1 MKKRWISLLLVL
13 ALVLA
18 VWSVC
23 AVAAD
28 AQKADAAVGETA
40 AAEPAAEELTE
51 EEPTEEEAPAEE
63 SPAAAEDT
71 EAADAEAPAED
82 GEQNHIHAVNRED
95 GCEEPSFVPLTVTGG
110 KLESGCYYLTDD
122 LALEEPLCVP
132 KNGAQVTLCLNGHTL
147 SLADGVEGC
156 IIFLAVSDE
165 DAEPSVLTI
174 TDCNGA
180 DSSSNY
186 YIDETGA
193 LVFDD
198 GSYAWQEA
206 YIAASEKNAL
216 AGGRITGATAGAISV
231 GDYNELYLTSVN
243 IIDNA
248 GRYGAGVVVAEHASA
263 VLDSCVIAGN
273 RLTGEMKTSEKQ
285 ILGGGVY
292 CAGTLELSGTTSITG
307 NRAQDAQNN
316 LWLDENAEV
325 KIGNLGLD
333 KQAKIGVSGAAE
345 QTILTGYA
353 DDFSDNFTSDD
364 LTLTVSA
371 VRENGF
377 TDLTLQEAVYTL
389 TLELGEDSEPVTLE
403 AEQGKSL
410 RELNVEA
417 PEREN
422 MQFDGWHTEDGG
434 QVDAEEPLHLT
445 GDTTLFARWTQDEPQ
460 SGEAALLTYDPDAP
474 ITKQEAAKTL
484 YQMARQLGLDTEAG
498 QDVDLTQFED
508 ADEIS
513 EDAADAV
520 RWAYAADLLM
530 EKDGKL
536 HVADELTRK
545 ELTRMLEDF
554 LDQQAKQ
561 FGITWINGWEKN
573 LNSLSRLLF

>member
-28 AQKADAAVGETA
+28 AQKADETA
-40 AAEPAAEELTE
+40 EETTAAGPAA
-51 EEPTEEEAPAEE
+51 EEPTEEEVPAEQSSADTAE
-63 SPAAAEDT
+63 ETEPADTAEDAET
-71 EAADAEAPAED
+71 ADAEAPADD
-82 GEQNHIHAVNRED
+82 GEQNHIHAINRED
-95 GCEEPSFVPLTVTGG
+95 GCEEPSFAPLTVTGG

-147 SLADGVEGC
+147 RLADGVEGC
-156 IIFLAVSDE
+156 IIFVAVSDE
-165 DAEPSVLTI
+165 EAEPSVLTI

-186 YIDETGA
+186 YVDETGA

-206 YIAASEKNAL
+206 YIAANEKNAL

-263 VLDSCVIAGN
+263 VLDSCVVAGN
-273 RLTGEMKTSEKQ
+273 RLTGEMKASEKQ

-333 KQAKIGVSGAAE
+333 KQARIGVSGTAE
-345 QTILTGYA
+345 QTVLTGYA
-353 DDFSDNFTSDD
+353 DDFSENFTSDD

-371 VRENGF
+371 ARENGF
-377 TDLTLQEAVYTL
+377 TDLTLQGAVYTL
-389 TLELGEDSEPVTLE
+389 TLDLGEDSEPVTLE

-422 MQFDGWHTEDGG
+422 MQFDGWYTEDGE

-445 GDTTLFARWTQDEPQ
+445 GDTTLSARWTQDEPQ

-520 RWAYAADLLM
+520 RWAYAADLLT

-536 HVADELTRK
+536 RAADELTQK

-554 LDQQAKQ
+554 FDL
-561 FGITWINGWEKN
+561 I
-573 LNSLSRLLF
+573 

>member
-122 LALEEPLCVP
+122 LALKEPLCVP
-132 KNGAQVTLCLNGHTL
+132 QNGAQVTLCLNGHTL

-422 MQFDGWHTEDGG
+422 MQFDGWYTEDGG

-554 LDQQAKQ
+554 LDL
-561 FGITWINGWEKN
+561 I
-573 LNSLSRLLF
+573 

>member
-1 MKKRWISLLLVL
+1 MQKRWISLLLVL

-28 AQKADAAVGETA
+28 AQKADEAAGEEA
-40 AAEPAAEELTE
+40 AAEPAAEE
-51 EEPTEEEAPAEE
+51 PAEE
-63 SPAAAEDT
+63 DTPAEEPAAPADEADTASEAE
-71 EAADAEAPAED
+71 EAPAED
-82 GEQNHIHAVNRED
+82 GEQNHIHAANRED
-95 GCEEPSFVPLTVTGG
+95 SCEEPSFAPLTVTGG

-147 SLADGVEGC
+147 RLADGAEGC
-156 IIFLAVSDE
+156 IIFVAVSDK

-186 YIDETGA
+186 YVDEDGA

-231 GDYNELYLTSVN
+231 GDYNELYLTNVN

-273 RLTGEMKTSEKQ
+273 RLTGEMKASEKQ

-307 NRAQDAQNN
+307 NRAQDAQDN
-316 LWLDENAEV
+316 LWLDETAAL
-325 KIGNLGLD
+325 KIGDLGLD
-333 KQAKIGVSGAAE
+333 KQAHIGVSGAAE

-353 DDFSDNFTSDD
+353 DDFSENFTSDD
-364 LTLTVSA
+364 LTLTIA
-371 VRENGF
+371 AARKNGF
-377 TDLTLQEAVYTL
+377 TELSLQEAVYTL
-389 TLELGEDSEPVTLE
+389 TLDTGEDSEPVTLE

-410 RELNVEA
+410 HELNVQA

-422 MQFDGWHTEDGG
+422 MTFDGWYTEEGDC
-434 QVDAEEPLHLT
+434 VDAEAPLHLT
-445 GDTTLFARWTQDEPQ
+445 GDTTLSARWTQAEPQ
-460 SGEAALLTYDPDAP
+460 SAEAALLTYDPDAP

-498 QDVDLTQFED
+498 QEVDLTQFED

-520 RWAYAADLLM
+520 RWAYAADLLT

-554 LDQQAKQ
+554 LDL
-561 FGITWINGWEKN
+561 I
-573 LNSLSRLLF
+573 

>member
-28 AQKADAAVGETA
+28 AQKADAAVEETA
-40 AAEPAAEELTE
+40 AAEPAAEESTE

-63 SPAAAEDT
+63 SSAAAEDT

-410 RELNVEA
+410 HELNVEA

-422 MQFDGWHTEDGG
+422 MQFDGWYTEDGG

-520 RWAYAADLLM
+520 RWAYAADLLI

-536 HVADELTRK
+536 HLTDELSQK

-554 LDQQAKQ
+554 LDL
-561 FGITWINGWEKN
+561 I
-573 LNSLSRLLF
+573 

>member
-122 LALEEPLCVP
+122 LALKEPLCVP
-132 KNGAQVTLCLNGHTL
+132 QNGAQVTLCLNGHTL

-174 TDCNGA
+174 TDCKGA

-422 MQFDGWHTEDGG
+422 MQFDGWYTEDGG

-554 LDQQAKQ
+554 LDL
-561 FGITWINGWEKN
+561 I
-573 LNSLSRLLF
+573 

>member
-28 AQKADAAVGETA
+28 AQKADEAVEETA
-40 AAEPAAEELTE
+40 AAEPAAEESTE

-63 SPAAAEDT
+63 SSAAAEDT
-71 EAADAEAPAED
+71 EAADAEAPAEN

-122 LALEEPLCVP
+122 LALEEPLCIP

-422 MQFDGWHTEDGG
+422 MQFDGWYTEDGG

-445 GDTTLFARWTQDEPQ
+445 GDTTLSARWTQDEPQ

-536 HVADELTRK
+536 HVTDELSQK

-554 LDQQAKQ
+554 LDL
-561 FGITWINGWEKN
+561 I
-573 LNSLSRLLF
+573 

>member
-1 MKKRWISLLLVL
+1 MKKRILSMLLVL

-28 AQKADAAVGETA
+28 AQKSDETAEETA
-40 AAEPAAEELTE
+40 AAEPAEEAV
-51 EEPTEEEAPAEE
+51 EEAPAEE
-63 SPAAAEDT
+63 PAAPAE
-71 EAADAEAPAED
+71 EAETAPEDAEAPAED

-95 GCEEPSFVPLTVTGG
+95 GCEEPSFAPLTVTGG

-122 LALEEPLCVP
+122 LSLEEPLCVP
-132 KNGAQVTLCLNGHTL
+132 KNGAQVTLCLNGYTL
-147 SLADGVEGC
+147 RLADGVEGC
-156 IIFLAVSDE
+156 IIFVAVSDE

-186 YIDETGA
+186 YVDEAGA

-206 YIAASEKNAL
+206 YIAANEKNAL

-231 GDYNELYLTSVN
+231 GDHNELYLTNVN

-273 RLTGEMKTSEKQ
+273 RLTGEMKASEKQ

-316 LWLDENAEV
+316 LWLDETAEI
-325 KIGNLGLD
+325 KIGDLGLD
-333 KQAKIGVSGAAE
+333 KQAQIGVSGTAE

-389 TLELGEDSEPVTLE
+389 TLDLGEDSEPVTLE

-422 MQFDGWHTEDGG
+422 MQFDGWYTEDGG
-434 QVDAEEPLHLT
+434 QVDAEAPLHLT
-445 GDTTLFARWTQDEPQ
+445 GDTTLSARWTQDEAQ

-508 ADEIS
+508 ADEIG

-520 RWAYAADLLM
+520 RWAYAADLLT

-536 HVADELTRK
+536 HVTDELTQK

-554 LDQQAKQ
+554 LDL
-561 FGITWINGWEKN
+561 I
-573 LNSLSRLLF
+573 

>member
-28 AQKADAAVGETA
+28 AQKADEAVGETA

-51 EEPTEEEAPAEE
+51 EEPTEEETPAEE

-216 AGGRITGATAGAISV
+216 ARGRITGATAGAISV
-231 GDYNELYLTSVN
+231 GGYNELYLTSVN

-422 MQFDGWHTEDGG
+422 MQFDGWYTEDGG

-554 LDQQAKQ
+554 LDL
-561 FGITWINGWEKN
+561 I
-573 LNSLSRLLF
+573 

>member
-13 ALVLA
+13 ALVLT

-28 AQKADAAVGETA
+28 AQKSDETAEETA
-40 AAEPAAEELTE
+40 AAEPAEESV
-51 EEPTEEEAPAEE
+51 EEAPAEE
-63 SPAAAEDT
+63 PAAPAEEVET
-71 EAADAEAPAED
+71 APEDAEAPAED

-95 GCEEPSFVPLTVTGG
+95 GCEEPSFAPLTVTGG

-147 SLADGVEGC
+147 CLADGVEGC
-156 IIFLAVSDE
+156 IIFVAVSDE
-165 DAEPSVLTI
+165 GAEPSVLTI

-206 YIAASEKNAL
+206 YIAANEKNAL

-231 GDYNELYLTSVN
+231 GDHNELYLTDVN

-273 RLTGEMKTSEKQ
+273 RLTGEMKASEKQ

-316 LWLDENAEV
+316 LWLDENAKV
-325 KIGNLGLD
+325 KIGDLGLD
-333 KQAKIGVSGAAE
+333 KQARIGVSGAAE

-353 DDFSDNFTSDD
+353 DDFSENFTSDD
-364 LTLTVSA
+364 LTLTIA
-371 VRENGF
+371 AARKNGF
-377 TDLTLQEAVYTL
+377 TELSLQEAVYTL
-389 TLELGEDSEPVTLE
+389 TLDTGEDSEPVTLE

-410 RELNVEA
+410 HEMNVQD

-422 MQFDGWHTEDGG
+422 MTFDGWYTEDGE
-434 QVDAEEPLHLT
+434 QVDAEAPLHLT
-445 GDTTLFARWTQDEPQ
+445 GDTTLSARWTQAEAQ
-460 SGEAALLTYDPDAP
+460 SDEAALLSYDPDAP

-484 YQMARQLGLDTEAG
+484 YQMARQLGVDTEAG
-498 QDVDLTQFED
+498 REVELTQFED
-508 ADEIS
+508 ADEIG

-520 RWAYAADLLM
+520 RWAYAADLLT

-536 HVADELTRK
+536 HAADDLTQK

-554 LDQQAKQ
+554 LD
-561 FGITWINGWEKN
+561 
-573 LNSLSRLLF
+573 LLP

>member
-1 MKKRWISLLLVL
+1 MRKRWISLLLVF

-28 AQKADAAVGETA
+28 AQKADEAADETT
-40 AAEPAAEELTE
+40 AAEPAAEEPVAE
-51 EEPTEEEAPAEE
+51 ETSAETASAPDEEAD
-63 SPAAAEDT
+63 AASEDT
-71 EAADAEAPAED
+71 EAPAED
-82 GEQNHIHAVNRED
+82 SEQNHIHAVNRED
-95 GCEEPSFVPLTVTGG
+95 SCEEPSFVALPVTGG
-110 KLESGCYYLTDD
+110 TLESGCYYLTDD

-147 SLADGVEGC
+147 RLADGVEGC
-156 IIFLAVSDE
+156 ILFVAVSDE
-165 DAEPSVLTI
+165 DAEPSVLTV

-186 YIDETGA
+186 YVDETGA
-193 LVFDD
+193 LVFDN

-206 YIAASEKNAL
+206 YIAANEKNAL

-231 GDYNELYLTSVN
+231 GDYNKLYLTDVN

-263 VLDSCVIAGN
+263 VLDSCIIAGN
-273 RLTGEMKTSEKQ
+273 RLTGEMKASEKQ

-316 LWLDENAEV
+316 LWLDETAAL
-325 KIGNLGLD
+325 KIGSLGLD
-333 KQAKIGVSGAAE
+333 KQAQIGISGTAGKS
-345 QTILTGYA
+345 ILTGYA
-353 DDFSDNFTSDD
+353 DDFSGNFTSDD
-364 LTLTVSA
+364 RTMTVST

-389 TLELGEDSEPVTLE
+389 TLDLGEDDEPVALE

-410 RELNVEA
+410 HERNVQA
-417 PEREN
+417 PER
-422 MQFDGWHTEDGG
+422 QDAAFDGWYTEEGEQIDV
-434 QVDAEEPLHLT
+434 QAPLHLT
-445 GDTTLFARWTQDEPQ
+445 GDTTIYAHWTQADLQ
-460 SGEAALLTYDPDAP
+460 SEDTILTYDPDAP

-484 YQMARQLGLDTEAG
+484 YQMARQLGLDTEEG
-498 QDVDLTQFED
+498 QDVDLGQFED

-520 RWAYAADLLM
+520 RWAYAVDLLT
-530 EKDGKL
+530 EKNGSL
-536 HVADELTRK
+536 HITDELSQK

-554 LDQQAKQ
+554 LD
-561 FGITWINGWEKN
+561 
-573 LNSLSRLLF
+573 LLS

>member
-28 AQKADAAVGETA
+28 AQKADEAVGETA

-110 KLESGCYYLTDD
+110 KLESGCYYLPDD

-422 MQFDGWHTEDGG
+422 MQFDGWYTEDGG

-554 LDQQAKQ
+554 LDL
-561 FGITWINGWEKN
+561 I
-573 LNSLSRLLF
+573 

>member
-28 AQKADAAVGETA
+28 AQKSDETAEETA
-40 AAEPAAEELTE
+40 AAEPAEEAV
-51 EEPTEEEAPAEE
+51 EEAPAKE
-63 SPAAAEDT
+63 PAAPAEEVET
-71 EAADAEAPAED
+71 APEDAEAPAED

-95 GCEEPSFVPLTVTGG
+95 GCEEPSFAPLTVTGG

-122 LALEEPLCVP
+122 LSLEEPLCVP

-147 SLADGVEGC
+147 RLADGVEGC
-156 IIFLAVSDE
+156 IIFVAVSDE
-165 DAEPSVLTI
+165 DAEPSILTI

-206 YIAASEKNAL
+206 YIAANEKNAL

-231 GDYNELYLTSVN
+231 GDHNELYLTNVN

-273 RLTGEMKTSEKQ
+273 RLTGEMKASEKQ

-316 LWLDENAEV
+316 LWLDENAKV
-325 KIGNLGLD
+325 KIGDLGLD
-333 KQAKIGVSGAAE
+333 KQARIGVSGAAE

-353 DDFSDNFTSDD
+353 DDFSENFTSDD
-364 LTLTVSA
+364 LTLTIA
-371 VRENGF
+371 VARKNGF
-377 TDLTLQEAVYTL
+377 TELSLQEAVYPL
-389 TLELGEDSEPVTLE
+389 TLDTGEDSEPVTLE

-410 RELNVEA
+410 HEMNVHD
-417 PEREN
+417 PERDN
-422 MQFDGWHTEDGG
+422 MTFDGWYTEDGE
-434 QVDAEEPLHLT
+434 QVDAEAPLHLT
-445 GDTTLFARWTQDEPQ
+445 GDTTLSARWTQAEAQ
-460 SGEAALLTYDPDAP
+460 SGESTLLTYDPDAP

-484 YQMARQLGLDTEAG
+484 YQMACQLGVDTEAG
-498 QDVDLTQFED
+498 QEVDLTQFED
-508 ADEIS
+508 ADEIG

-520 RWAYAADLLM
+520 RWAYATDLLT

-536 HVADELTRK
+536 HVADELTQK

-554 LDQQAKQ
+554 LD
-561 FGITWINGWEKN
+561 
-573 LNSLSRLLF
+573 LLP

>member
-28 AQKADAAVGETA
+28 AQTADAAVGETA

-122 LALEEPLCVP
+122 LALKEPLCVP
-132 KNGAQVTLCLNGHTL
+132 QNGAQVTLCLNGHTL

-422 MQFDGWHTEDGG
+422 MQFDGWYTEDGG

-554 LDQQAKQ
+554 LDL
-561 FGITWINGWEKN
+561 I
-573 LNSLSRLLF
+573 

>member
-389 TLELGEDSEPVTLE
+389 TLELEEDSEPVTLE

-422 MQFDGWHTEDGG
+422 MQFDGWYTEDGG

-554 LDQQAKQ
+554 LDL
-561 FGITWINGWEKN
+561 I
-573 LNSLSRLLF
+573 

>member
-28 AQKADAAVGETA
+28 AQKADEAVEETA
-40 AAEPAAEELTE
+40 AAEPAAEESTE
-51 EEPTEEEAPAEE
+51 EEPIEEEAPAEE
-63 SPAAAEDT
+63 SSAAAEDT

-147 SLADGVEGC
+147 RLADGVEGC

-353 DDFSDNFTSDD
+353 DDFSENFTSDD

-377 TDLTLQEAVYTL
+377 TDLKLQEAVYAL

-422 MQFDGWHTEDGG
+422 MQFDGWYTEDGG

-536 HVADELTRK
+536 HVTDELSQK

-554 LDQQAKQ
+554 LDL
-561 FGITWINGWEKN
+561 I
-573 LNSLSRLLF
+573 

>member
-165 DAEPSVLTI
+165 DAEPSVLSI

-422 MQFDGWHTEDGG
+422 MQFDGWYTEDGG

-554 LDQQAKQ
+554 LDL
-561 FGITWINGWEKN
+561 I
-573 LNSLSRLLF
+573 

>member
-422 MQFDGWHTEDGG
+422 MQFDGWYTEDGG

-460 SGEAALLTYDPDAP
+460 SGEAALMTYDPDAP

-554 LDQQAKQ
+554 LDL
-561 FGITWINGWEKN
+561 I
-573 LNSLSRLLF
+573 

>member
-28 AQKADAAVGETA
+28 AQKADAAVEETA
-40 AAEPAAEELTE
+40 AAEPAAEESTE

-63 SPAAAEDT
+63 SSTAAEDT
-71 EAADAEAPAED
+71 EAAVAEAPAED

-147 SLADGVEGC
+147 RLADGVEGC

-333 KQAKIGVSGAAE
+333 KQAKIGVSGAVE

-377 TDLTLQEAVYTL
+377 TDLKLQEAVYAL

-422 MQFDGWHTEDGG
+422 MQFDGWYTEDGG

-536 HVADELTRK
+536 HVTDELSQK

-554 LDQQAKQ
+554 LDL
-561 FGITWINGWEKN
+561 I
-573 LNSLSRLLF
+573 

>member
-28 AQKADAAVGETA
+28 AQKADEAVGETA

-231 GDYNELYLTSVN
+231 GDYNELYLTSVT

-248 GRYGAGVVVAEHASA
+248 DRYGADVVVAEHASA

-422 MQFDGWHTEDGG
+422 MQFDGWYTEDGG

-554 LDQQAKQ
+554 LDL
-561 FGITWINGWEKN
+561 I
-573 LNSLSRLLF
+573 

>member
-95 GCEEPSFVPLTVTGG
+95 GCEEPSFVPLTVNGG

-422 MQFDGWHTEDGG
+422 MQFDGWYTEDGG

-554 LDQQAKQ
+554 LDL
-561 FGITWINGWEKN
+561 I
-573 LNSLSRLLF
+573 

>member
-1 MKKRWISLLLVL
+1 MRKRWISLLLVF

-28 AQKADAAVGETA
+28 AQKADEAADETT
-40 AAEPAAEELTE
+40 AAEPAAEEPVAE
-51 EEPTEEEAPAEE
+51 ETPAETASAPDEEAD
-63 SPAAAEDT
+63 AASEDT
-71 EAADAEAPAED
+71 EAPAED
-82 GEQNHIHAVNRED
+82 SEQNHIHAVNHED
-95 GCEEPSFVPLTVTGG
+95 SCEEPSFVPLTVTGG

-147 SLADGVEGC
+147 RLADGVEGC
-156 IIFLAVSDE
+156 ILFVAVSDE
-165 DAEPSVLTI
+165 DAEPSVLTV

-186 YIDETGA
+186 YVDETGA
-193 LVFDD
+193 LVFDN

-206 YIAASEKNAL
+206 YIAANEKNAL

-231 GDYNELYLTSVN
+231 GDYNKLYLTDVN

-263 VLDSCVIAGN
+263 VLDSCIIAGN
-273 RLTGEMKTSEKQ
+273 RLTGEMKVSEKQ

-316 LWLDENAEV
+316 LWLDETAAL
-325 KIGNLGLD
+325 KIGGLGLD
-333 KQAKIGVSGAAE
+333 KQAQIGISGTAGKS
-345 QTILTGYA
+345 ILTGYA
-353 DDFSDNFTSDD
+353 DDFSGNFTSDD
-364 LTLTVSA
+364 RTMTVST

-389 TLELGEDSEPVTLE
+389 TLDLGEDDEPVALE

-410 RELNVEA
+410 HEMNVQA
-417 PEREN
+417 PER
-422 MQFDGWHTEDGG
+422 QDAAFDGWYTEEGEQIDV
-434 QVDAEEPLHLT
+434 QAPLHLT
-445 GDTTLFARWTQDEPQ
+445 GDTTIYAHWTQADLQ
-460 SGEAALLTYDPDAP
+460 SEDTILTYDPDAP

-484 YQMARQLGLDTEAG
+484 YQMARQLGLDTEEG
-498 QDVDLTQFED
+498 QDVDLGQFED

-520 RWAYAADLLM
+520 RWAYAVDLLT
-530 EKDGKL
+530 EKNGSL
-536 HVADELTRK
+536 HITDELSQK

-554 LDQQAKQ
+554 LD
-561 FGITWINGWEKN
+561 
-573 LNSLSRLLF
+573 LLS

>member
-28 AQKADAAVGETA
+28 AQKADEAVGETA

-63 SPAAAEDT
+63 LPAAAEDT

-422 MQFDGWHTEDGG
+422 MQFDGWYTEDGG

-554 LDQQAKQ
+554 LDL
-561 FGITWINGWEKN
+561 I
-573 LNSLSRLLF
+573 

>member
-28 AQKADAAVGETA
+28 AQKADETA
-40 AAEPAAEELTE
+40 EETTAAEPAAEEPAAE
-51 EEPTEEEAPAEE
+51 EVPAEEAPAEE
-63 SPAAAEDT
+63 APAEDPVAAAEET

-82 GEQNHIHAVNRED
+82 SEQNHIHAVNRED
-95 GCEEPSFVPLTVTGG
+95 GCEEPSFAPLTVTGG

-156 IIFLAVSDE
+156 IVFLAVSDE

-174 TDCNGA
+174 IDCNGA

-186 YIDETGA
+186 YVDETGA

-231 GDYNELYLTSVN
+231 GDYNELYLTNVN

-307 NRAQDAQNN
+307 NRAQDARNN
-316 LWLDENAEV
+316 LWLDENAEI
-325 KIGNLGLD
+325 KIGSLGLD

-345 QTILTGYA
+345 QTVLTGYA

-389 TLELGEDSEPVTLE
+389 TLNLGEDSEPVTLE

-422 MQFDGWHTEDGG
+422 MQFDGWYTEDGG
-434 QVDAEEPLHLT
+434 QVDAEAPLHLT
-445 GDTTLFARWTQDEPQ
+445 GDTTLSARWTQDEAQ

-508 ADEIS
+508 ADEIG

-520 RWAYAADLLM
+520 RWAYAADLLT

-536 HVADELTRK
+536 HVTDELTQK

-554 LDQQAKQ
+554 LDL
-561 FGITWINGWEKN
+561 I
-573 LNSLSRLLF
+573 

>member
-51 EEPTEEEAPAEE
+51 EEPTEEEAPAED
-63 SPAAAEDT
+63 SPAAADDT

-422 MQFDGWHTEDGG
+422 MQFDGWYTEDGG

-554 LDQQAKQ
+554 LDL
-561 FGITWINGWEKN
+561 I
-573 LNSLSRLLF
+573 

>member
-28 AQKADAAVGETA
+28 AQKADETA
-40 AAEPAAEELTE
+40 EETTAAEPAAEEPAAE
-51 EEPTEEEAPAEE
+51 EVPAEEAPAEE
-63 SPAAAEDT
+63 AVAAAEET

-82 GEQNHIHAVNRED
+82 SEQNHIHAVNRED
-95 GCEEPSFVPLTVTGG
+95 GCEEPSFAPLTVTGG

-156 IIFLAVSDE
+156 IVFLAVSDE

-186 YIDETGA
+186 YVDETGA

-231 GDYNELYLTSVN
+231 GDYNELYLTNVN

-307 NRAQDAQNN
+307 NRAQDARNN
-316 LWLDENAEV
+316 LWLDENAEI

-345 QTILTGYA
+345 QTVLTGYA

-389 TLELGEDSEPVTLE
+389 TLDLGEDSEPVTLE

-422 MQFDGWHTEDGG
+422 MQFDGWYTEDGG
-434 QVDAEEPLHLT
+434 QVDAEAPLHLT
-445 GDTTLFARWTQDEPQ
+445 GDTTLSARWTQDEAQ

-508 ADEIS
+508 ADEIG

-520 RWAYAADLLM
+520 RWAYAADLLT

-536 HVADELTRK
+536 HVTDELTQK

-554 LDQQAKQ
+554 LDL
-561 FGITWINGWEKN
+561 I
-573 LNSLSRLLF
+573 

>member
-28 AQKADAAVGETA
+28 AQKTDETTEETA
-40 AAEPAAEELTE
+40 AAEPAEEAV
-51 EEPTEEEAPAEE
+51 EEAPAEE
-63 SPAAAEDT
+63 PAAPAE
-71 EAADAEAPAED
+71 EAETAPEDAEAPAED

-95 GCEEPSFVPLTVTGG
+95 GCEEPSFAPLTVTGG

-122 LALEEPLCVP
+122 LSLEEPLCVP
-132 KNGAQVTLCLNGHTL
+132 KNGAQVTLCLNGYTL
-147 SLADGVEGC
+147 RLADGVEGC
-156 IIFLAVSDE
+156 IIFVAVSDE

-186 YIDETGA
+186 YVDEAGA

-206 YIAASEKNAL
+206 YIAANEKNAL

-231 GDYNELYLTSVN
+231 GDHNELYLTNVN

-248 GRYGAGVVVAEHASA
+248 GRYGAGIVVAEHASA

-273 RLTGEMKTSEKQ
+273 RLTGEMKASEKQ

-316 LWLDENAEV
+316 LWLDETAEI
-325 KIGNLGLD
+325 KIGDLGLD
-333 KQAKIGVSGAAE
+333 KQAQIGVSGTAE
-345 QTILTGYA
+345 QTILTDYA
-353 DDFSDNFTSDD
+353 DDFSENFISDD

-371 VRENGF
+371 IRENGF

-389 TLELGEDSEPVTLE
+389 TLDLGEDSEPVTLE

-410 RELNVEA
+410 YEMNVQD

-422 MQFDGWHTEDGG
+422 MMFDGWYTEDGE
-434 QVDAEEPLHLT
+434 QIDAEAPLQLT
-445 GDTTLFARWTQDEPQ
+445 GDTTLFAHWTQAEPE
-460 SGEAALLTYDPDAP
+460 SGETALLTYDPDAP

-498 QDVDLTQFED
+498 QEVDLTQFED
-508 ADEIS
+508 AGEID

-520 RWAYAADLLM
+520 RWAYAADLLT

-536 HVADELTRK
+536 HVADELTQK
-545 ELTRMLEDF
+545 ELTRILEDF
-554 LDQQAKQ
+554 LD
-561 FGITWINGWEKN
+561 
-573 LNSLSRLLF
+573 LLP

>member
-51 EEPTEEEAPAEE
+51 EEPTEKEAPAEE

-422 MQFDGWHTEDGG
+422 MQFDGWYTEDGG

-554 LDQQAKQ
+554 LDL
-561 FGITWINGWEKN
+561 I
-573 LNSLSRLLF
+573 

>member
-28 AQKADAAVGETA
+28 AQKADEAVEETA
-40 AAEPAAEELTE
+40 AAEPAAEESTE

-63 SPAAAEDT
+63 SSAAAEDA

-292 CAGTLELSGTTSITG
+292 CAGMLELSGTTSITG

-377 TDLTLQEAVYTL
+377 TDLKLQEAVYTL

-422 MQFDGWHTEDGG
+422 MQFDGWYTEDGG

-484 YQMARQLGLDTEAG
+484 YQMARQLDLDTEAG

-513 EDAADAV
+513 EDAAGAV

-536 HVADELTRK
+536 HVTDELSQK

-554 LDQQAKQ
+554 LDL
-561 FGITWINGWEKN
+561 I
-573 LNSLSRLLF
+573 

>member
-28 AQKADAAVGETA
+28 AQKADAAVEETA
-40 AAEPAAEELTE
+40 AAEPAAEESTE

-63 SPAAAEDT
+63 SSTAAEDT
-71 EAADAEAPAED
+71 EAAVAEAPAED

-147 SLADGVEGC
+147 RLADGVEGC

-333 KQAKIGVSGAAE
+333 KQAKIGVSGAVE

-377 TDLTLQEAVYTL
+377 TDLKLQEAVYAL

-422 MQFDGWHTEDGG
+422 MQFDGWYTEDGG

-554 LDQQAKQ
+554 LDL
-561 FGITWINGWEKN
+561 I
-573 LNSLSRLLF
+573 